1 MNKENIMTTKTKNRL
16 ESNGTKAAQLITA
29 LRKPVY
35 YMQRSRS
42 TFDPEK
48 YMKDLRAFQSLLHKT
63 KS

>member
-1 MNKENIMTTKTKNRL
+1 MKKDLSNLAHADL
-16 ESNGTKAAQLITA
+16 ERAQLITA
-29 LRKPVY
+29 LRKAVY